1 MTTIYHNPRCRKS
14 RDTLDLLKSEG
25 VTPEIRLYLQNPPS
39 FKELELVLKQ
49 LDIPAKD
56 LIRKGE
62 SIYKDQFKDM
72 TLNED
77 EWLQAMV
84 DHPKLIER
92 PIVIHGN
99 KASIGRPPEQ
109 VLSLF

>member
-1 MTTIYHNPRCRKS
+1 MTIIYHNPRCRKS
-14 RDTLDLLKSEG
+14 RETLDLLKNKG
-25 VTPEIRLYLQNPPS
+25 IIPEIRLYLEKPLSVN
-39 FKELELVLKQ
+39 ELELVLKQ

-62 SIYKDQFKDM
+62 SIYKELFKDKN
-72 TLNED
+72 LDEK

-92 PIVIHGN
+92 PIVVHRN

>member
-14 RDTLDLLKSEG
+14 RETLQLLESKG
-25 VTPEIRLYLQNPPS
+25 IKPEIRLYLENPPGEN
-39 FKELELVLKQ
+39 ELKVILQQ
-49 LDIPAKD
+49 LGIAAKD

-62 SIYKDQFKDM
+62 SIYKDRFKGKE
-72 TLNED
+72 LNNE
-77 EWLQAMV
+77 EWIQAMV

-92 PIVIHGN
+92 PIVIHGS